1 MDQYGTYGAESI
13 LECNMKIVTR
23 AIAHLSSGSQLRF
36 LAHTPTR
43 TRAITHTAPRVHG
56 VQEHVHGSVT
66 QAKRALPHC
75 VCDVGAESTAPD
87 R

>member
-23 AIAHLSSGSQLRF
+23 AIAHPSSGSQLRF

-43 TRAITHTAPRVHG
+43 TRAITYTAPRVLVHG
-56 VQEHVHGSVT
+56 VEQEHAHGLRIG
-66 QAKRALPHC
+66 AGPHLSYAQFSSTETTC
-75 VCDVGAESTAPD
+75 V
-87 R
+87 